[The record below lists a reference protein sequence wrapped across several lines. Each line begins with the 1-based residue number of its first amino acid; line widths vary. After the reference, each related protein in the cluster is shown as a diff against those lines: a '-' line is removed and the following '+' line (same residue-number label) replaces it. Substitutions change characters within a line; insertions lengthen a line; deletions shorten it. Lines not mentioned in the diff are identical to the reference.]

1 MLEKPVVRGLF
12 HARLILYY
20 PPTKVRNTLGELW
33 QDDGHAYR
41 DSEHSGRPQRVA
53 PTVIRAAYS
62 RLGRLLE
69 SPPWWLILASLLIA
83 DTVYGFQQTAITP
96 ALPVVQ
102 QEFDASREW
111 TTWVFSGYLIVASVM
126 PIFLGKVA
134 DRFGRRR
141 VFLAALTVFLLGSV
155 AAGLAPSIAVLVAG
169 RLVQGVGGIV
179 FPLSFSLVR
188 EHLPHHRVRGG
199 IGVLTGGFGLG
210 GLLGFGLGGVLT
222 AFAGWRWIFGVGV
235 VVLLVAVVLVRF
247 TVPAG
252 GPGSRIALDAP
263 GAALLGGAIAALIVA
278 LTEGP
283 HQGWASPFV
292 LGAFALALLAGI
304 GWVARELH
312 TSEPLMDLRVLTSR
326 GVLLTNI
333 AALLG
338 GYAVFSVNILM
349 PFLLEGAGA
358 GKVPTAFGLAAGP
371 LLTGIVLLPRALGQV
386 FGGPA
391 TGPLSRLL
399 GPPAVF
405 ALGLLIQAGSTLGL
419 ALWRSEVWM
428 LLVELGGLG
437 VGFGISISAAASIVT
452 LAASGEQTGIAA
464 ALNSVLRR
472 AGGAVGAQVAI
483 ALLAVLT
490 VPGSGNAPTSA
501 AFTTAFAVAAAVSL
515 VGSVCALFAAPL
527 RQSRAATTSDHDTV
541 PD

>member
-1 MLEKPVVRGLF
+1 MVHL
-12 HARLILYY
+12 AR
-20 PPTKVRNTLGELW
+20 
-33 QDDGHAYR
+33 
-41 DSEHSGRPQRVA
+41 
-53 PTVIRAAYS
+53 S
-62 RLGRLLE
+62 RIAEALH
-69 SPPWWLILASLLIA
+69 SPPWWLILTSLLIA

-102 QEFDASREW
+102 QEFNATLAW

-155 AAGLAPSIAVLVAG
+155 AAGLAPSMAVLVGG
-169 RLVQGVGGIV
+169 RLVQGIGGIV

-188 EHLPHHRVRGG
+188 DNLPREKVRGG
-199 IGVLTGGFGLG
+199 IGILTGGFGLG
-210 GLLGFGLGGVLT
+210 GLAGFGLGGVIT
-222 AFAGWRWIFGVGV
+222 AFASWRWVFGAGV
-235 VVLLVAVVLVRF
+235 IVLLIAVVLVRL
-247 TVPAG
+247 TVPAT
-252 GPGSRIALDAP
+252 GPRSPTSLDTP
-263 GAALLGGAIAALIVA
+263 GAVLLGGAIAALIVA

-283 HQGWASPFV
+283 LRGWTSPLV
-292 LGAFALALLAGI
+292 LGAFSLTLLAGF
-304 GWVARELH
+304 GWVVRELR
-312 TSEPLMDLRVLTSR
+312 TSEPLMDLRVLASR
-326 GVLLTNI
+326 GVLLTNV

-338 GYAVFSVNILM
+338 GYAVFSVNILL

-358 GKVPTAFGLAAGP
+358 GDVPTAFGLAAGP

-391 TGPLSRLL
+391 TGPLSRLIA
-399 GPPAVF
+399 PPVVF
-405 ALGLLIQAGSTLGL
+405 ALGLLIQAVSTLGL
-419 ALWRSEVWM
+419 ALWRSQVWM

-452 LAASGEQTGIAA
+452 LAASGEQSGIAA

-490 VPGSGNAPTSA
+490 VPGSDAPAASA
-501 AFTTAFAVAAAVSL
+501 YTTAFAVAAAVSL
-515 VGSVCALFAAPL
+515 IGSICALFAAPL
-527 RQSRAATTSDHDTV
+527 RKSRAAITDHDTV